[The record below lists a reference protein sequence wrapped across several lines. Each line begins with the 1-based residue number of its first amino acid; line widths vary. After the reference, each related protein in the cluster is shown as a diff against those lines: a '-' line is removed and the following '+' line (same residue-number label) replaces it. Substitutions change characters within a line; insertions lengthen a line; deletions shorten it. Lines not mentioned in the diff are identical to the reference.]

1 MLEPIK
7 KITLGQNGR
16 ITVELSPGKGEIES
30 AGKGVLSLSCL
41 TLRHCA
47 KENISGIFLALLWK
61 MDPAGSHGPASN
73 PIRVRN
79 AKEKYPGKV
88 CSCSYIAENIVH
100 SLSSL

>member
-1 MLEPIK
+1 MEF
-7 KITLGQNGR
+7 
-16 ITVELSPGKGEIES
+16 SPGKDELEP

-41 TLRHCA
+41 TLTGCA

-61 MDPAGSHGPASN
+61 VNPAGSHGQASN

-88 CSCSYIAENIVH
+88 FFSFYVARI
-100 SLSSL
+100 